1 MVEPTDNKVFRLRRK
16 PRLQEF
22 DVNTRNGI
30 KKRKFEITKISS
42 EADYG
47 EIKIFLKFDI
57 AVKNLIDNKD
67 IINETTGQRSLRM
80 IGNLFDS
87 IRENFECSDLKKN
100 IIKDMTSISKAIVK
114 RIDESVK
121 PQDESKINTNKQQ
134 FSNSDTNNVSYQTK
148 TSILSPEI
156 TYSEIFREIKEEDKE
171 EKYKEKQDSSSD
183 EEQEEEEEEQEEEQE
198 EEEEEKRKVDILSAQ
213 ELQNQNFFKNFLK
226 RK

>member
-1 MVEPTDNKVFRLRRK
+1 MNLQIIKYLDYKKTK
-16 PRLQEF
+16 LQEF

-57 AVKNLIDNKD
+57 DVKNLIDNND
-67 IINETTGQRSLRM
+67 IINETPGQRSLRM

-100 IIKDMTSISKAIVK
+100 IIKDMTTISKTIVR
-114 RIDESVK
+114 RIDQSVNPDNESN
-121 PQDESKINTNKQQ
+121 INRNQPQ
-134 FSNSDTNNVSYQTK
+134 FSNNDNNNMSYKTK

-156 TYSEIFREIKEEDKE
+156 TYSEIFRDN
-171 EKYKEKQDSSSD
+171 EK
-183 EEQEEEEEEQEEEQE
+183 
-198 EEEEEKRKVDILSAQ
+198 EEEKEQKVKILSVD
-213 ELQNQNFFKNFLK
+213 ELQNKNFYKFLK
-226 RK
+226 KNKFIKN